1 MYEMVASDWYEEAE
15 EMYEEA
21 QSTYDPRN
29 VMGVL
34 QLHPWHGGSLLAMAD
49 LHRSTGDGAYA
60 DELVE
65 RFIYAMERGWPPA
78 GTLFGSNVF
87 VPFAG
92 YNKLLFV
99 GMMRHVQVLGRRGL
113 HRTALEC
120 LKLLYS
126 MNEEDPVGVLAC
138 IDFYALRASAHAW
151 LRSMSRSVTQASTM
165 PNIVYSLALASVLER
180 RQGDVGAEEEGITD
194 DEMVKA
200 LMMHPAALVRMQEKL
215 GDLDVRL
222 VEWGEV
228 LATPF
233 FAESTGRLANNPTL
247 RKLIDIFV
255 ERSHVLWKSP
265 HVQGCMLLAAE
276 RVVSLVNASEEMQRE
291 SLPMGLS
298 ILEWQ
303 SVGAGAF
310 PEGAEDAYVHLKVSD
325 FSDAVAAINP
335 EELQAMQGGEDDAEE
350 LMMAMAAEMA
360 AGAAGGGRAAP
371 DDLGDA
377 GPLAAFLRTLL
388 PWVHAGVAPTSGDE
402 DDSDD
407 QGA

>member
-1 MYEMVASDWYEEAE
+1 
-15 EMYEEA
+15 
-21 QSTYDPRN
+21 
-29 VMGVL
+29 
-34 QLHPWHGGSLLAMAD
+34 
-49 LHRSTGDGAYA
+49 
-60 DELVE
+60 
-65 RFIYAMERGWPPA
+65 
-78 GTLFGSNVF
+78 
-87 VPFAG
+87 
-92 YNKLLFV
+92 
-99 GMMRHVQVLGRRGL
+99 
-113 HRTALEC
+113 
-120 LKLLYS
+120 
-126 MNEEDPVGVLAC
+126 
-138 IDFYALRASAHAW
+138 
-151 LRSMSRSVTQASTM
+151 
-165 PNIVYSLALASVLER
+165 
-180 RQGDVGAEEEGITD
+180 
-194 DEMVKA
+194 
-200 LMMHPAALVRMQEKL
+200 
-215 GDLDVRL
+215 
-222 VEWGEV
+222 
-228 LATPF
+228 
-233 FAESTGRLANNPTL
+233 
-247 RKLIDIFV
+247 
-255 ERSHVLWKSP
+255 
-265 HVQGCMLLAAE
+265 
-276 RVVSLVNASEEMQRE
+276 MQRE